1 MQNTPNSN
9 DARDQARAQLDSIK
23 CLVAAMGVD
32 YERLED
38 LRTDFLAEANGATDS
53 PLSQED
59 IDELNALAALAGP
72 CTDQEEA
79 IQAIQDDPLEILVR
93 SDWHPPFTGEHGDN
107 IELQVLLCTGGP
119 AVRIIADLED
129 GEVTDSRIEYQD
141 WGTPWLGLLT
151 YTHEDKQAVRE
162 YCGVLGF

>member
-9 DARDQARAQLDSIK
+9 DARDQARAQLDNIK
-23 CLVAAMGVD
+23 CLVAALGVD

-79 IQAIQDDPLEILVR
+79 IQAIQDDALEILTR
-93 SDWHPPFTGEHGDN
+93 GDWHGALDN
-107 IELQVLLCTGGP
+107 GSEDVELQVLLCTGGP
-119 AVRIIADLED
+119 AVRIIADLEE
-129 GEVTDSRIEYQD
+129 GMVSDSRVEYQD
-141 WGTPWLGLLT
+141 WGTPWTVLHP
-151 YTHEDKQAVRE
+151 YTDEDKQAVRE
-162 YCGVLGF
+162 YCCALGF

>member
-9 DARDQARAQLDSIK
+9 DARDQARAQLDKIK

-79 IQAIQDDPLEILVR
+79 IQAIQDDALEILTR
-93 SDWHPPFTGEHGDN
+93 GDWHGALDN
-107 IELQVLLCTGGP
+107 GSEDVELQVLLCTGGP

-129 GEVTDSRIEYQD
+129 GVVTDSRIEYQD
-141 WGTPWLGLLT
+141 WGTPWLRLLT

-162 YCGVLGF
+162 YCCALGF